1 MTTRLRQS
9 TAVTI
14 SFGRFV
20 DSTDAVT
27 AETALT
33 ITPSLRLLSKAG
45 AVQAATSDGSNA
57 THDAGGIYRCT
68 LTATDTNTV
77 GTLKLYVTASGA
89 LPYQED
95 FEVLPAAVFD
105 AERIDPLM
113 GQALHYGT
121 AQSGAS
127 LAVALATTASST
139 DGWYTGQKVVIL
151 SGTGAR
157 QSRYVTGYTGSSR
170 SCAIDRAWVTNPD
183 ATSVVAVLPVGFLVS
198 TLDAVADAVHDEQVD
213 GSTTFRQS
221 TRLQNAVL
229 AGKASGLATTTATYR
244 DLADTKNRVVAT
256 VDTSGNRTAVTRD
269 VT

>member
-1 MTTRLRQS
+1 MIDLRQS
-9 TAVTI
+9 TSRTI
-14 SFGRFV
+14 SIGPFV
-20 DSTDAVT
+20 ASSDAVT
-27 AETALT
+27 PQNALT
-33 ITPSLRLLSKAG
+33 ITPAQRKLSKAG
-45 AVQAATSDGSNA
+45 AVLAATSDGSNA
-57 THDAGGIYRCT
+57 TFDADGRYRCT
-68 LTATDTNTV
+68 LTTTDTNTV
-77 GTLKLYVTASGA
+77 GDLELQVLPASTLPFFRVYR
-89 LPYQED
+89 
-95 FEVLPAAVFD
+95 VLPAAVWD
-105 AERIDPLM
+105 SLYVNPIIA
-113 GQALHYGT
+113 QALHYGT

-127 LAVALATTASST
+127 LAVALATTASSV
-139 DGWYTGQKVVIL
+139 DAWYTGQKVVIL
-151 SGTGAR
+151 SGTGVG